1 MNVPLLTLSW
11 VLPLV
16 GALLL
21 LFIGIHNVWDTVYY
35 QVFVRMRKEGD

>member
-21 LFIGIHNVWDTVYY
+21 LFIGNADGRRTTVP
-35 QVFVRMRKEGD
+35 E